1 MDKIQFWNLIEQSKT
16 FKEDQVQW
24 LTEALCNKEDSEIPD
39 YEFIF
44 RSYMNESYQSRL
56 WGAAYLIMGGCSDD
70 AFDYFRGWLISQGR
84 FVFEQTLE
92 NPEFLANYI
101 SDENLG
107 EEGVPE
113 NEEFLNIGF
122 DAYTLKKD
130 GDPED
135 WDGDLYDE
143 MLDLLDERG
152 LDQNRDIEFDWEDED
167 DLMEM
172 FPQLW
177 ERFGE
182 NPLG

>member
-16 FKEDQVQW
+16 YEEEQVQW
-24 LTEALCNKEDSEIPD
+24 LTEALSNKEESEILD

-70 AFDYFRGWLISQGR
+70 SFDYFRGWLISQR
-84 FVFEQTLE
+84 REVYEQTLK
-92 NPEFLANYI
+92 NPEFLADYI

-113 NEEFLNIGF
+113 NEDFLNIGF

-130 GDPED
+130 GDLED

-143 MLDLLDERG
+143 MLDLLTERG
-152 LDQNRDIEFDWEDED
+152 LDHNSDIEFDWEDED

-182 NPLG
+182 DPLG